1 MKLTKEELQHHTLPN
16 DIAECVKALMA
27 YVEWVIEYEENLYSD
42 KCWDAELIEQ
52 KTSALKRIILNEV
65 QA

>member
-1 MKLTKEELQHHTLPN
+1 MKATKEELQHHTFPT
-16 DIAECVKALMA
+16 DIAECVKALKA
-27 YVEWVIEYEENLYSD
+27 YVEWVTEYEENLYSD

-52 KTSALKRIILNEV
+52 KISALKHIILNEV